1 MEDNSLER
9 RLRRLMFFRVVIV
22 TFLLGIATFI
32 RIKGTELSLHTALA
46 PTYSILT
53 LTYFFSFAC
62 LFLPKVIKN
71 IRINIYLQSLLDI
84 LLITG
89 LVYVTGGIESIYSVL
104 YPLVIIYS
112 ALFLAG
118 RGGLISASACSIF
131 YGLLLD
137 LEYYGFIQPAY
148 TLGYDYDFDAGYV
161 FSRIFIHIISF
172 YIIALLTSYAAR
184 QEKKT
189 RELLAEKESAFDQLD
204 LLHKSIIES
213 VDTGILTIDLHG
225 NIKSFNTGAEKITA
239 FLRSKI
245 INKKI
250 NDVFPVLS
258 RMLNKENQ
266 GKQGGRFEVAD
277 SGKIFGFSVSPL
289 VDGNREKIGNILI
302 FQDLTLIKRMERQI
316 EKNKQLAFAGEMAAG
331 LAHEIRNPLA
341 SISGPIQMLSKDLR
355 LDQTD
360 RKLMQIILRGK
371 DRLEG
376 FVKDFLLLARP
387 KQSERRDIDIK
398 VIIDNVFESL
408 RFSPEWNENIE
419 VIRNLSDQTGI
430 YGNKAEIRQVIWNL
444 VLNAIQAMPDGGRLK
459 IETTPKISPLVKEK
473 SSSIPIVKEDP
484 PPIPP
489 LVKGTLPKIS
499 PLVKGGKGGFP
510 DNKKYLEIRI
520 SDNGCGIEEENQD
533 RVFEPFYTTKE
544 TGTGL
549 GMAIVNR
556 IVESHMGKIRI
567 KSKPG
572 KGTDCMVLLP
582 IQE

>member
-1 MEDNSLER
+1 
-9 RLRRLMFFRVVIV
+9 MFFRVVIV
-22 TFLLGIATFI
+22 TFLLGVATFI
-32 RIKGTELSLHTALA
+32 RVKGTELSLHTALA

-89 LVYVTGGIESIYSVL
+89 LVYVTGGIKSIYSVL

-112 ALFLAG
+112 ALFLAD

-213 VDTGILTIDLHG
+213 VDTGILTVDLHG
-225 NIKSFNTGAEKITA
+225 NIKSFNTGAEKITG
-239 FLRSKI
+239 FLRFKI

-250 NDVFPVLS
+250 DDVFPVLS
-258 RMLNKENQ
+258 RMLNKEDQ
-266 GKQGGRFEVAD
+266 WKHGGRFEAAD
-277 SGKIFGFSVSPL
+277 SGKILGCSLSPL
-289 VDGNREKIGNILI
+289 VDSNREKIGNILI
-302 FQDLTLIKRMERQI
+302 FQDLTVIKEMEQQI
-316 EKNKQLAFAGEMAAG
+316 EKNKRLAFAGEMAAG
-331 LAHEIRNPLA
+331 FAHEIRNPLA

-387 KQSERRDIDIK
+387 KQSERKDIDIK
-398 VIIDNVFESL
+398 VIIDDVLESL

-459 IETTPKISPLVKEK
+459 IETTPDE
-473 SSSIPIVKEDP
+473 
-484 PPIPP
+484 
-489 LVKGTLPKIS
+489 
-499 PLVKGGKGGFP
+499 
-510 DNKKYLEIRI
+510 KKYLEILI
-520 SDNGCGIEEENQD
+520 SDNGCGIEEKNQD

-556 IVESHMGKIRI
+556 IVESHMGKIII

>member
-9 RLRRLMFFRVVIV
+9 RLRWLMFFRVVIA

-32 RIKGTELSLHTALA
+32 RIKAAESLSQTAFA
-46 PTYSILT
+46 PIYFIVA
-53 LTYFFSFAC
+53 LTYLFSFAC
-62 LFLPKVIKN
+62 LFIPKIIKN
-71 IRINIYLQSLLDI
+71 IRVNIYLQSLLD
-84 LLITG
+84 LSLITG
-89 LVYVTGGIESIYSVL
+89 LVYVTGGIESIYSVF

-112 ALFLAG
+112 TLFLAA
-118 RGGLISASACSIF
+118 RGGLISASVSSIF

-137 LEYYGFIQPAY
+137 LEYYGFIQPVY
-148 TLGYDYDFDAGYV
+148 QWGYDYDFDAGYV
-161 FSRIFIHIISF
+161 FSRIFVHIISF
-172 YIIALLTSYAAR
+172 YIIALLTSFAVK

-189 RELLAEKESAFDQLD
+189 RKLLTEKESAFDQLD

-213 VDTGILTIDLHG
+213 VNTGILTVDLHG
-225 NIKSFNTGAEKITA
+225 NIKSFNTEAERITD
-239 FLRSKI
+239 FLCSEI

-258 RMLNKENQ
+258 RRLNKE
-266 GKQGGRFEVAD
+266 GLWKPGSRFEVAD
-277 SGKIFGFSVSPL
+277 SGKILGCSVSPL

-302 FQDLTLIKRMERQI
+302 FQDLTVIKGMERQI
-316 EKNKQLAFAGEMAAG
+316 EKNKQLAFVGEMAAG

-341 SISGPIQMLSKDLR
+341 SISGPIQMLSEDLR
-355 LDQTD
+355 LDETD
-360 RKLMQIILRGK
+360 KRLMQIILSGK

-387 KQSERRDIDIK
+387 KQSERKDIDVK
-398 VIIDNVFESL
+398 AIIDDVIESL
-408 RFSPEWNENIE
+408 CFNPELCEDIE
-419 VIRNLSDQTGI
+419 VIKNLCNQTNI

-444 VLNAIQAMPDGGRLK
+444 VLNAIQAMPDGGILK
-459 IETTPKISPLVKEK
+459 IETTPIPPLAKGK
-473 SSSIPIVKEDP
+473 SSPIPPLAKGDP

-489 LVKGTLPKIS
+489 F
-499 PLVKGGKGGFP
+499 VKGGKGGFL
-510 DNKKYLEIRI
+510 DEKKYLEIRI
-520 SDNGCGIEEENQD
+520 SDTGCGIEEKNQD

-544 TGTGL
+544 NGTGL

-572 KGTDCMVLLP
+572 KGTDCIVLLP
-582 IQE
+582 IKP

>member
-9 RLRRLMFFRVVIV
+9 RIRWLMFFRVVIV

-71 IRINIYLQSLLDI
+71 IRTNIYLQSLLDI

-148 TLGYDYDFDAGYV
+148 ALGYDYDFDAAYV

-189 RELLAEKESAFDQLD
+189 RELLAEKESAFDQLG

-213 VDTGILTIDLHG
+213 VDTGILTVDLHG
-225 NIKSFNTGAEKITA
+225 NIKSFNTGAEKITG

-258 RMLNKENQ
+258 NMLNKEDQ
-266 GKQGGRFEVAD
+266 WKQGGRFEAAD
-277 SGKIFGFSVSPL
+277 SGKILGCSLSPL
-289 VDGNREKIGNILI
+289 VGSNRKKIGNILI
-302 FQDLTLIKRMERQI
+302 FQDLTVIKEMEQQI
-316 EKNKQLAFAGEMAAG
+316 EKNKRLAFAGEMAAG
-331 LAHEIRNPLA
+331 FAHEIRNPLA

-387 KQSERRDIDIK
+387 KQSERKDINIK
-398 VIIDNVFESL
+398 VIIDDVLESL
-408 RFSPEWNENIE
+408 RFSPEWHEHIE
-419 VIRNLSDQTGI
+419 VNMNLCNQTNI
-430 YGNKAEIRQVIWNL
+430 YGNTAEIRQMIWNL
-444 VLNAIQAMPDGGRLK
+444 ILNAIQSMHDGGRLK
-459 IETTPKISPLVKEK
+459 IETRQV
-473 SSSIPIVKEDP
+473 
-484 PPIPP
+484 
-489 LVKGTLPKIS
+489 
-499 PLVKGGKGGFP
+499 FN
-510 DNKKYLEIRI
+510 DNKKYLELLI
-520 SDNGCGIEEENQD
+520 SDNGCGIEEKNQD

-556 IVESHMGKIRI
+556 IVESHTGKIRI
-567 KSKPG
+567 KSKLG
-572 KGTDCMVLLP
+572 KGTDCIVLLP
-582 IQE
+582 AEELRVPKVY

>member
-9 RLRRLMFFRVVIV
+9 RLRWLMFFRVVIV

-32 RIKGTELSLHTALA
+32 RIKGTELSLHAALA
-46 PTYSILT
+46 PTYSIIA
-53 LTYFFSFAC
+53 LTYLFSFAC
-62 LFLPKVIKN
+62 LFIPKIIKN
-71 IRINIYLQSLLDI
+71 IRTNIYLQSLLDI

-118 RGGLISASACSIF
+118 RGGLISASACGIF

-161 FSRIFIHIISF
+161 FSRIFIHIVSF

-213 VDTGILTIDLHG
+213 VDTGILTVDLHG
-225 NIKSFNTGAEKITA
+225 NIKSFNTGAEKITG
-239 FLRSKI
+239 FLRFKI

-250 NDVFPVLS
+250 DDVFSVLS
-258 RMLNKENQ
+258 RILNKEDQ
-266 GKQGGRFEVAD
+266 WKHGGRFEAAD
-277 SGKIFGFSVSPL
+277 SGKILGCSVSPL

-302 FQDLTLIKRMERQI
+302 FQDLTLIKRMEHQI
-316 EKNKQLAFAGEMAAG
+316 EKNKQLAFVGEMAAG
-331 LAHEIRNPLA
+331 FAHEIRNPLA

-387 KQSERRDIDIK
+387 KQSERKDIDIK
-398 VIIDNVFESL
+398 VIIDDVLESL
-408 RFSPEWNENIE
+408 RFSPEWSEDIE
-419 VIRNLSDQTGI
+419 VIRNLCDQTGI

-444 VLNAIQAMPDGGRLK
+444 ALNAIQAMPDGGRLK
-459 IETTPKISPLVKEK
+459 IETTPDE
-473 SSSIPIVKEDP
+473 
-484 PPIPP
+484 
-489 LVKGTLPKIS
+489 
-499 PLVKGGKGGFP
+499 
-510 DNKKYLEIRI
+510 KKYLEILI
-520 SDNGCGIEEENQD
+520 SDNGCGIEEKNQD

-544 TGTGL
+544 IGTGL

-556 IVESHMGKIRI
+556 IVKSHTGKIRI
-567 KSKPG
+567 KSKLG

-582 IQE
+582 INPEITNNKSQISNKLQ